1 MESEPTRIIGYLSA
15 AVAALI
21 TVAVAFGANIDDDQ
35 RNALLTATAACAPVV
50 VFAVE
55 TIRSKVTPVE
65 SAQKKVDQAWV
76 ADPAIDPKPTI

>member
-1 MESEPTRIIGYLSA
+1 MDSEPTRLIGYISA
-15 AVAALI
+15 AAAALI

-55 TIRSKVTPVE
+55 LIRSKVTPVDR
-65 SAQKKVDQAWV
+65 ADKKITEAFF
-76 ADPAIDPKPTI
+76 ADPAVDEKPTI